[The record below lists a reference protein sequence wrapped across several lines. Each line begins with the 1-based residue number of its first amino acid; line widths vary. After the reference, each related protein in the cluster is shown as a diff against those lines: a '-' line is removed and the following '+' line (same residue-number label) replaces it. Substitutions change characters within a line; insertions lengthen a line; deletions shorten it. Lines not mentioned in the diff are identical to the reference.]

1 MLGQTLSDPD
11 GVEGGVPG
19 RTLRGLELLPVKT
32 VFTAEKT
39 RTRVQAVTESGPFAG
54 ARLDGYEIH
63 MGRTQVEGA
72 AFCRL
77 QDGTQ
82 DGCCRNLVYGT
93 YLHGLFDTGELTVK
107 LADWLCT
114 RKGLSPQQAAPVS
127 HAAYQQR
134 QFDRLADGVR
144 EALDMQAIYRMMEEY
159 R

>member
-1 MLGQTLSDPD
+1 M
-11 GVEGGVPG
+11 
-19 RTLRGLELLPVKT
+19 
-32 VFTAEKT
+32 
-39 RTRVQAVTESGPFAG
+39 
-54 ARLDGYEIH
+54 
-63 MGRTQVEGA
+63 
-72 AFCRL
+72 
-77 QDGTQ
+77 
-82 DGCCRNLVYGT
+82 
-93 YLHGLFDTGELTVK
+93 K